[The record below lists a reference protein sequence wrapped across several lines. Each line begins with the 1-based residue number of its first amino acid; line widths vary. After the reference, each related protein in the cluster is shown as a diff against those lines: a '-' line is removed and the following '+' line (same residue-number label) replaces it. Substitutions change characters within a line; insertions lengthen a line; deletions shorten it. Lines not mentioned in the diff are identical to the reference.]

1 VHIQVKSG
9 APEMNKKSTPLDL
22 SGTGYCGSF
31 NLRKTARAVTRL
43 YDMALQESGIRSTQ
57 FAILVGIAKDQPVS
71 IGVLA
76 NTLVMDSTTLTRSL
90 RLLQKAGFVALSNRA
105 AMRQRFLTITAQGKR
120 ALARSLPVW
129 RKAQEQFVA
138 TVGPEQWVEL
148 RSELE
153 RLAHVAADLEHREK

>member
-1 VHIQVKSG
+1 
-9 APEMNKKSTPLDL
+9 MNKKSPPLDL

-43 YDMALQESGIRSTQ
+43 YDMALQKSGMRSTQ

-90 RLLQKAGFVALSNRA
+90 RPLQKEGLVTLSDRA
-105 AMRQRFLTITAQGKR
+105 AMRQRFLKITAKGTR
-120 ALARSLPVW
+120 ALASILPAW

-138 TVGPEQWVEL
+138 TVGPEHWVEL

-153 RLAHVAADLEHREK
+153 RLARVAVNLEQPKKETPAAAPTTV

>member
-1 VHIQVKSG
+1 
-9 APEMNKKSTPLDL
+9 MNKKSPPLDL

-31 NLRKTARAVTRL
+31 NFRRAARAVTRL
-43 YDMALQESGIRSTQ
+43 YDMTLQKFGMRSTQ

-71 IGVLA
+71 VGVLA

-153 RLAHVAADLEHREK
+153 RLAQVAADLEHREK